1 MQSGEIPD
9 ESLSASSSFDV
20 NTVGPKYSRIRT
32 ETNGGAWCPKSQIHA
47 NSYEYLEINLNNLTV
62 ITSVETQGRFG
73 NGLGQ
78 EYAEYYILEY
88 KRDDDKNWIRYHNRQ
103 SETVKS
109 FLNVKFFVF
118 LF

>member
-9 ESLSASSSFDV
+9 DAVSASSSFDI

-32 ETNGGAWCPKSQIHA
+32 ETNGGAWCPKSQIHV
-47 NSYEYLEINLNNLTV
+47 NSYEYLEIDLNNLTV

-78 EYAEYYILEY
+78 EYAEYYIIEY
-88 KRDDDKNWIRYHNRQ
+88 KREDDKNWIRYHNRQ
-103 SETVKS
+103 GETVN
-109 FLNVKFFVF
+109 F
-118 LF
+118 